1 MGDVPM
7 TQYLIMSRSLTR
19 AQRAARLLE
28 RSGISASV
36 VKAPQGLSSKG
47 CGYAVSVRRRFLEA
61 AVLLRRYELLD
72 GKLFQRDEDGGYR
85 EVTA

>member
-47 CGYAVSVRRRFLEA
+47 CGYAVSVRRRFSEA
-61 AVLLRRYELLD
+61 AALLRRYELLD